1 MGKKDFG
8 EERFRARLEV
18 LEKKNLRKKNTVF
31 ACYSS
36 SLRFGKVK
44 GLERLKIWKR
54 LERLKVL
61 KGRSPRIPNLGHIEI
76 IDNYYS
82 RLDTSNWA

>member
-1 MGKKDFG
+1 LGRKVSGKVRGFG
-8 EERFRARLEV
+8 KEELKKEEHSVRL
-18 LEKKNLRKKNTVF
+18 LF
-31 ACYSS
+31 FFSYF
-36 SLRFGKVK
+36 RFGKVK

-61 KGRSPRIPNLGHIEI
+61 KGRSPRIQNLGHIKI